1 MQTMKN
7 RIRSEQSGFT
17 LVELMATMSVM
28 IIVMIASLGIL
39 DIAVRSEPEIADR
52 NRQVQAAQT
61 ELERLTREIRVSYE
75 VVAASPT
82 SLTVLTYVNRTACNG
97 GAPDTTIRCRVTY
110 SCASGNCTR
119 TISEAD
125 GSSPT
130 SPTTVVSGLSSDS
143 IFAYTP
149 DAVDPVTVDIT
160 LNYPAGQGGG
170 EDAIT
175 VTDGVVMRNLP
186 PPEEEEA

>member
-1 MQTMKN
+1 MQTMRK
-7 RIRSEQSGFT
+7 RIRSDQSGFT
-17 LVELMATMSVM
+17 LVELMVTMSVM

-75 VVAASPT
+75 VVAASPQ
-82 SLTVLTYVNRTACNG
+82 SLTVLTYVNRATCDG
-97 GAPDTTIRCRVTY
+97 GTPDTTIRCRVTY
-110 SCASGNCTR
+110 NCASGSCTR
-119 TISEAD
+119 TISETD

-143 IFAYTP
+143 IFTYTP
-149 DAVDPVTVDIT
+149 DSVDPVTVDIT
-160 LNYPAGQGGG
+160 LNYPAGQGGA

-175 VTDGVVMRNLP
+175 VSAGVVMRNLP
-186 PPEEEEA
+186 PQDAA